1 MWKKKK
7 YYATVYSPREGC
19 TWAPIGRCRMTQAEE
34 AGRVGLIG
42 VVFSD
47 SLLRDQDRQL
57 RGGLNVQPGQSEG
70 LPWTHT
76 HDSEVSRGLWSYLW
90 CGDCEWIHP
99 LAVKRETK
107 TLSRVWGAV
116 EFDRRGG
123 LPPYRVR
130 SAVRAGVIET
140 HTHQYVLAVYCRVSL
155 FLHIM
160 RKDTADGL

>member
-1 MWKKKK
+1 MCQHVFIWMDTCGKKKNTMPQCIHLERAVPELPLVDVAWRK
-7 YYATVYSPREGC
+7 QRRRGVWVWLASC
-19 TWAPIGRCRMTQAEE
+19 S
-34 AGRVGLIG
+34 LIVCCG
-42 VVFSD
+42 TRTD
-47 SLLRDQDRQL
+47 SWG
-57 RGGLNVQPGQSEG
+57 GGLNVQPGQSEG

-140 HTHQYVLAVYCRVSL
+140 HTHTPVCVGRLL
-155 FLHIM
+155 
-160 RKDTADGL
+160 